1 MKGKIFAFI
10 LLALLLALFATPV
23 YAGSI
28 PSLPHAFYGAVKING
43 SLAPVGTQVEVKGE
57 GVQTGVNNN
66 PFVTNAEGTYGGSN
80 PLAPKL
86 IVQGSITEGA
96 TLTFYVNGAKAD
108 QTAAWHSGEVTELN
122 LTATPQTPPASTPPP
137 APPAPT
143 LPAVTPTPPAPEVPA
158 VTPTPPAP
166 SAPPESPA
174 PTVPSAPPAPA
185 VTAASPAP
193 SAPPLPPAPSA
204 TAEPIN
210 WAMLWSVIGGVM
222 MITLI
227 ILTLA
232 RRRAY

>member
-43 SLAPVGTQVEVKGE
+43 SQAPVGTQVEVKGE

-66 PFVTNAEGTYGGSN
+66 PFVTNAEGMYGGSN

-96 TLTFYVNGAKAD
+96 TLTFYVNGVKAD

-122 LTATPQTPPASTPPP
+122 LTATPQTPPAPVVPPIP

-143 LPAVTPTPPAPEVPA
+143 VPVVTPTPPAPEVPA
-158 VTPTPPAP
+158 VTPTTPVP

-174 PTVPSAPPAPA
+174 PTVPSAPA
-185 VTAASPAP
+185 VTAATPAP

-210 WAMLWSVIGGVM
+210 WTMTWSVIGGVM